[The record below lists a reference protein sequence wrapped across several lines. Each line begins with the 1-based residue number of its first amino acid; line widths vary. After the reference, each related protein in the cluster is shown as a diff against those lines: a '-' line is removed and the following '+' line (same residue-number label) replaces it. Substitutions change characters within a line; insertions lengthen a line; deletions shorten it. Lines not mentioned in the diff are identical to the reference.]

1 MKRLMPKVAIFV
13 LGIIAGASST
23 SLFLGDTVDA
33 LYVENRL
40 LKQQLTTTENDL
52 KQLEEK
58 KQTSRR
64 VVTKISTR
72 VTFAEECDLTDYER
86 STAELQ
92 VEQNVRKWLQLIL
105 GQELETVNYQLV
117 PRIIDNREIEVEGKK
132 IGLQVELVVISEN
145 LMVYIEVLPVK
156 ERL

>member
-1 MKRLMPKVAIFV
+1 MPKVAIFV
-13 LGIIAGASST
+13 LGIIVGASST

-33 LYVENRL
+33 LYMENRL
-40 LKQQLTTTENDL
+40 LKQQLTTIENDL

-58 KQTSRR
+58 KQTPKR

-72 VTFAEECDLTDYER
+72 LTFSEACDLTDYEK
-86 STAELQ
+86 STAELK
-92 VEQNVRKWLQLIL
+92 VDQNVREWLQLIL
-105 GQELETVNYQLV
+105 GQDLDTVNYQLV
-117 PRIIDNREIEVEGKK
+117 PRIVDNREIEVDGKK

-145 LMVYIEVLPVK
+145 LLVYIEIIPVK